1 MSFNFSQLVAF
12 QKRLKQLDKKIQE
25 KTCKNIADGLAS
37 KLVEATKQR
46 TPVGHYSKNAKDKDG
61 KKKRGGVLRRG
72 WKSKGFKIPNGYE
85 RVVFNDIEY
94 APYVEYGHRIV
105 RNGQTIGF
113 VQGRHMLEK
122 SVDEIKRIADS
133 YAKQKAEETIREVL
147 RFGK

>member
-1 MSFNFSQLVAF
+1 M
-12 QKRLKQLDKKIQE
+12 
-25 KTCKNIADGLAS
+25 
-37 KLVEATKQR
+37 
-46 TPVGHYSKNAKDKDG
+46 
-61 KKKRGGVLRRG
+61 RRG